1 MGVQNGAASMKTSME
16 FPQNIS
22 SRISMGSSNPS
33 LECFSKR
40 MEVRISRDISA
51 AMSLMALFT
60 RAEVEA
66 PENAPTPELWC

>member
-1 MGVQNGAASMKTSME
+1 MVQPLQKPAWSFLKILAVELAWDPAT
-16 FPQNIS
+16 PL
-22 SRISMGSSNPS
+22 

-51 AMSLMALFT
+51 AMSLMALIT

-66 PENAPTPELWC
+66 PENALTPELRC